1 MVVVMVFIKEDNF
14 PSSVNPSAMKS
25 KQRSIYFN
33 VFTTV
38 GEVKQTMV

>member
-1 MVVVMVFIKEDNF
+1 MVVVMVFIKENNF
-14 PSSVNPSAMKS
+14 SSNVNPSATKS
-25 KQRSIYFN
+25 KQRRIYCN